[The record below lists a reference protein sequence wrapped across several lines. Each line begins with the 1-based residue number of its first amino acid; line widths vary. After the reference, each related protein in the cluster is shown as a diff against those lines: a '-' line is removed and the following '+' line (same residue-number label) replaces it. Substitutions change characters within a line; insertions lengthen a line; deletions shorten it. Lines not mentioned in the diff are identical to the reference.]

1 MDDSW
6 SADVDEDWEKEGHPG
21 VPRTPGRHLDD
32 STDSGDLLMLRV
44 EEEEVEELMGTAEER
59 ARMKKKKKNMKRR
72 EKLKKRKVKREG
84 L

>member
-1 MDDSW
+1 MDNLW

-32 STDSGDLLMLRV
+32 SKDSGDVLMLRV

-59 ARMKKKKKNMKRR
+59 ARMKKKKKNLKRR
-72 EKLKKRKVKREG
+72 EKLRTRNS
-84 L
+84 